1 MKPGNQALFSV
12 RLVVE
17 GVLGAARD
25 GRRSDRPA
33 REALGR
39 ATARSSGRRPGGFRS
54 LASPGGRTLW
64 AWPNPRIAD
73 PGLTVQ
79 AARVSDV
86 LIERDE
92 VVAFLFN
99 VSDIAVTL
107 TRIERLLLEDDDG
120 EEEAD
125 QD

>member
-1 MKPGNQALFSV
+1 VFWARPAT
-12 RLVVE
+12 VVE
-17 GVLGAARD
+17 
-25 GRRSDRPA
+25 
-33 REALGR
+33 
-39 ATARSSGRRPGGFRS
+39 ATARRVRLWVAPQPVHPAADLADSDPSRRRGDALYGHGR
-54 LASPGGRTLW
+54 
-64 AWPNPRIAD
+64 NPRIAD